1 MSQPVYALG
10 IDVGSTTVKTV
21 VIDDNKQILSH
32 CYQRHLSRVRETVAE
47 QITALQ
53 QKFPEIHTFLTE
65 AQRPHNYCCT
75 ACALQKTG
83 RTLRDPRW

>member
-21 VIDDNKQILSH
+21 VIDDNKQILSS

-47 QITALQ
+47 QIHNR
-53 QKFPEIHTFLTE
+53 KESWESFTFRLY
-65 AQRPHNYCCT
+65 P
-75 ACALQKTG
+75 
-83 RTLRDPRW
+83 RT